1 MKHPGSYEAIK
12 MRTRDLFRQIGIENG
27 SWKFCIFLMV
37 LKNLNLTHSCISHL
51 LQTSII
57 IFTCRQ
63 NTTPTAE
70 NTNYRHTRNTPHIR
84 IMSRTIIKVI
94 ILYKFL
100 QGTDST
106 LGFVYD
112 GQGYCFCCGNEVKIL
127 LAVLLHLYVFR
138 IWWEIGGNQRWGGHF
153 LQLSKR
159 PFG

>member
-12 MRTRDLFRQIGIENG
+12 TLSRFVSTDWNRERILEILYFFQ
-27 SWKFCIFLMV
+27 LY
-37 LKNLNLTHSCISHL
+37 LKNLYLTHSCISHL

-94 ILYKFL
+94 ILYKFFKAPT
-100 QGTDST
+100 QR
-106 LGFVYD
+106 LG
-112 GQGYCFCCGNEVKIL
+112 
-127 LAVLLHLYVFR
+127 LYTMGKVIVSVVEMR
-138 IWWEIGGNQRWGGHF
+138 
-153 LQLSKR
+153 
-159 PFG
+159 

>member
-94 ILYKFL
+94 ILYKFFKAPT
-100 QGTDST
+100 QR
-106 LGFVYD
+106 LG
-112 GQGYCFCCGNEVKIL
+112 
-127 LAVLLHLYVFR
+127 LYTMGKVIVSVVEMR
-138 IWWEIGGNQRWGGHF
+138 
-153 LQLSKR
+153 
-159 PFG
+159 

>member
-12 MRTRDLFRQIGIENG
+12 TRSRDLFRQIGIESG
-27 SWKFCIFLMV
+27 SWKFCIFFQLY
-37 LKNLNLTHSCISHL
+37 LKNLYLTHSCISHL

-94 ILYKFL
+94 ILYKFFKAPT
-100 QGTDST
+100 QR
-106 LGFVYD
+106 LG
-112 GQGYCFCCGNEVKIL
+112 
-127 LAVLLHLYVFR
+127 LYTMGKVIVSVVEMR
-138 IWWEIGGNQRWGGHF
+138 
-153 LQLSKR
+153 
-159 PFG
+159 